1 MTRRRASAGY
11 AITARTYTAFAPAEE
26 ARSAHDACASS
37 RLPRGPPRWYFAA
50 APSGRLGFKSTGRR
64 FMTRL
69 RFAAALGLT
78 FGLLATVP
86 VQAWTRGQ
94 VDVLAVLP
102 AASGSVEGI
111 TVGPDGNV
119 YAPTFGFNTTGAL
132 GGNAKMFV
140 ISPSGNI
147 VRTVT
152 IANSSPHVLG

>member
-1 MTRRRASAGY
+1 
-11 AITARTYTAFAPAEE
+11 
-26 ARSAHDACASS
+26 
-37 RLPRGPPRWYFAA
+37 
-50 APSGRLGFKSTGRR
+50 
-64 FMTRL
+64 MTRL

-132 GGNAKMFV
+132 PGPPPWRAVGCCSEAVVYKGGTC
-140 ISPSGNI
+140 PSTSWPGLS
-147 VRTVT
+147 RPST
-152 IANSSPHVLG
+152 SSYASVS